1 MKKQIIITNPD
12 LINNEGW
19 LPTYHTDEAAAIDL
33 RAMFD
38 NNEHGEYITLHAN
51 ESILIPAGFKI
62 DINDTSTA
70 GVILPKSGLGSNKGI
85 ICGNCIGLIDSDYL
99 GEIFISVWNRT
110 DNAVTIKYGDRITQM
125 IFVRI
130 ERYEFE
136 IVKDFDRT
144 TKRNEGGFGH
154 TGAN

>member
-1 MKKQIIITNPD
+1 MKKQIVITNPD

-38 NNEHGEYITLHAN
+38 KNEHGEYITLHAN
-51 ESILIPAGFKI
+51 ESILISAGFKI
-62 DINDTSTA
+62 NINDTNTA
-70 GVILPKSGLGSNKGI
+70 GVILPKSGLGAKKGI

-110 DNAVTIKYGDRITQM
+110 DNAVTIKYGERIAQM
-125 IFVRI
+125 VFVKI
-130 ERYEFE
+130 ERYKFE
-136 IVKDFDRT
+136 IQVAFDRRT
-144 TKRNEGGFGH
+144 VRNEDGFGH
-154 TGAN
+154 TGSN